1 MISTVR
7 SPITTPNYEDLEYKL
22 TEIAEKIKSQ
32 GEKRQALAK
41 ILRRAK
47 DELKLPL
54 DEEDREIT
62 ETKLVTP
69 IGLDPLTDNMIAGVD
84 GGVLAR
90 PLHGL
95 DLILVRAIAAIFN
108 YENGSLTKAEYH
120 PSEVP
125 WPELMSIHEPLD
137 SREFELLV
145 GMRRQLTELKR
156 AKETVENWDLDT
168 LLLDGSIVPQ
178 YTSHASKSRTREL
191 YRELIDAFTTLYQTC
206 VEKRIILLG
215 VVKDSRSARLI
226 DIFQRKVLPDLDA
239 GASLPPQDISSLED
253 NREVLLDSRDTV
265 FLDYLLDPGERSF
278 VFRYADAP
286 ANLLRDIGD
295 WRSQIH
301 AFYVKTVP
309 YDRPLRIE
317 FVSDSERVSRK
328 ADEASSLIHAL
339 SAHHDA
345 CALPSVLIEAD
356 ACARLAQEE
365 ISMIRDS
372 INDRLEPSTLLDL
385 RRERGP
391 F

>member
-1 MISTVR
+1 MISTMKG
-7 SPITTPNYEDLEYKL
+7 PIAMSDHENLEYKL
-22 TEIAEKIKSQ
+22 VEIAEKIKSQ
-32 GEKRQALAK
+32 GKKRRALAK
-41 ILRRAK
+41 ILRRVK
-47 DELKLPL
+47 DELELPI
-54 DEEDREIT
+54 DEENQEVT
-62 ETKLVTP
+62 ETKLVTRT
-69 IGLDPLTDNMIAGVD
+69 GLDPLNDDTIAGVD

-95 DLILVRAIAAIFN
+95 DLILVRAIATIFH
-108 YENGSLTKAEYH
+108 YEDESLKQAEYH
-120 PSEVP
+120 PSEMP

-145 GMRRQLTELKR
+145 GMYRQLTELKR
-156 AKETVENWDLDT
+156 AKEAIENWSIDT

-191 YRELIDAFTTLYQTC
+191 YRELVDSFTNLYQTC
-206 VEKRIILLG
+206 VKKNVLLLG

-226 DIFQRKVLPDLDA
+226 DIFQGKILSDIDA
-239 GASLPPQDISSLED
+239 GTNLSSNEIASLED
-253 NREVLLDSRDTV
+253 NRSVLLDSRDTV
-265 FLDYLLDPGERSF
+265 FLDHLLDPGERSF

-295 WRSQIH
+295 WRNQIH

-317 FVSDSERVSRK
+317 FVSTPENVSQT
-328 ADEASSLIHAL
+328 ADGASSLIRAL

-372 INDRLEPSTLLDL
+372 ITDRLEPSTLLDL